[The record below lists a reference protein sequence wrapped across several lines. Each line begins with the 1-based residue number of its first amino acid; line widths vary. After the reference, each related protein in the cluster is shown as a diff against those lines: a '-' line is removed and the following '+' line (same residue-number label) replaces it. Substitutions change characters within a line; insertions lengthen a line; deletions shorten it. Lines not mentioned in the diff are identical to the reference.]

1 MRQKHRIGT
10 APCNREEP
18 ESLQRDLANRH
29 VQLIAIGGAIGTGLF
44 MGSGKTIS
52 AAGTSIILVYAI
64 IGFFLFFV
72 MRAMGEL
79 LLSNLKYRS
88 FSDFCTAYIGPWAGY
103 FIGWSYWLTW
113 VVVAI
118 ADCTVIAGYLRFWF
132 PDLPAWIPSFSVLA
146 IMLVL
151 NLVAVKLFGEMEFW
165 FSLVKVIAIVAL
177 IGAGAVLIA
186 VSHVSP
192 TGVKASLAHM
202 TEAGAIFPHGI
213 TGFFAGFQ
221 IAIFSFAGIEL
232 IGTAAAEAKDPHKTI
247 PKAINSVPVRVLIFY
262 VLSLICIISV
272 SSWAEIKAD
281 KSPFV
286 QLFVLAGI
294 PAAAGLINL
303 VVITSAM
310 SAANSGV
317 FATSRMLFGLASR
330 KQAWS
335 RFATL
340 SRASVPLTGLLF
352 SVACMAMGLAIL
364 FVTPSVMGAFTI
376 LSTISAILYIFVW
389 SMILVAYLIYRRQR
403 PDLHAQS
410 KFRMPMGV
418 PMTWMC
424 LLFFVFVVGLL
435 ALEPDTRQALSI
447 MPVWFLALVVLYQRR
462 RRLNQGFTQATEGY
476 PQ

>member
-1 MRQKHRIGT
+1 MSNQEYLDKNVDENETDTLHRG
-10 APCNREEP
+10 
-18 ESLQRDLANRH
+18 LADRH
-29 VQLIAIGGAIGTGLF
+29 IQLIAIGGAIGTGLF

-52 AAGTSIILVYAI
+52 VSGTSIILTYAI

-79 LLSNLKYRS
+79 LLSDLKHKS

-118 ADCTVIAGYLRFWF
+118 ADCTVIAGYLGFWY
-132 PDLPAWIPSFSVLA
+132 PNLPVWIPAFSVLG
-146 IMLVL
+146 ILLVL
-151 NLVAVKLFGEMEFW
+151 NLVAVKIFGEMEFW
-165 FSLVKVIAIVAL
+165 FCLIKVLAIVML
-177 IGAGAVLIA
+177 IVVGAGLIA
-186 VSHVSP
+186 VSYVSP
-192 TGVKASLAHM
+192 TGVEASLNHM
-202 TEAGAIFPHGI
+202 LEQGAIFPHGV

-232 IGTAAAEAKDPHKTI
+232 IGTTAAEAKNPQKSI

-272 SSWAEIKAD
+272 SSWAEVSAD

-294 PAAAGLINL
+294 PAAAGIINL

-330 KQAWS
+330 GQSWKG
-335 RFATL
+335 FATL
-340 SRASVPLTGLLF
+340 SSSSVPLIGLLF
-352 SVACMAMGLAIL
+352 SVVCMVIGLAIL
-364 FVTPSVMGAFTI
+364 FVIPSVMEAFTI

-403 PDLHAQS
+403 PDLHHKS
-410 KFRMPMGV
+410 NFKMPMGIV
-418 PMTWMC
+418 MTWLC
-424 LLFFVFVVGLL
+424 LFFFVFVICLL
-435 ALEPDTRQALSI
+435 ALEPDTRQALSV
-447 MPVWFLALVVLYQRR
+447 MPLWFIALILLYQRR
-462 RRLNQGFTQATEGY
+462 KRRNQPIAQMSTK
-476 PQ
+476 